1 MITEARRGMDGVMMS
16 VVEKTATEEDKDED
30 ETAVAATVSSR
41 AATATQARRTEEDL
55 CDHAFEDARCLAI
68 AGGGLA
74 KAVILRVSFL

>member
-1 MITEARRGMDGVMMS
+1 MDGVMMS

-30 ETAVAATVSSR
+30 ETAVAATVSR

-74 KAVILRVSFL
+74 KAVILRVSFLEDFFRRRE